1 MRSSSCAL
9 LAALIAAL
17 SLAVAP
23 AQDLGARQQ
32 EFMNSYR
39 NLVELQ
45 DLRGIGRL
53 AGKDK
58 QLTEEVLLQY
68 SFRVVRSGAD
78 AANEIDLLITAA
90 DESEQGTRYRKRFD
104 RFKPMDVDARGLWLD
119 AWNAWAKASNIF
131 AEATQKKEQ
140 AEFRRALVEMA
151 DALTAAEKAKDVEMA
166 AMARYHVG
174 YAQQHLGEY
183 AEVIKAFDVAMDE
196 WVEAGRPKEAMYQ
209 YMVDKRRELIDQ
221 GHDPLEAGKAAAAG
235 PKKNTTTSYKEG
247 SEWVGVETVYKEMK
261 EPAQFASTTPWG
273 VENVLLWREFNWSDK
288 KGHEFGL
295 LVQAAPFGK
304 PLKVFREG
312 GKGYFDLDED
322 GKESKSDA
330 TVKVIDGKPSLN
342 SLKAG
347 PGKDAD
353 KYAFFMLSGGQG
365 QQWFGT
371 LVNYQNSG
379 RYRIGCY
386 REAKVEGETL
396 VLIDD
401 NCTGSIGDPSERA
414 ETIGRGNPTYIDND
428 ALVVGKGRV
437 APWSDIVSIA
447 GRWWNLKVLDPH
459 AKQLRI
465 RELDVTT
472 GQVVVKWN
480 GPVAPKVLAIGET
493 EAMKGAFFDVAGG
506 TPVTV
511 PAGRYEIAYGRLEA
525 GKPGQ
530 MKQAWIL
537 KGESGAF
544 DVKPGEVTTLDLGG
558 PYTVD
563 FKTEQRD
570 KALVVLPKTL
580 VVKEKSGAIIGRIYD
595 EIPYYEVAARKRG
608 GGAVGKPK
616 AMSKISTETF
626 NSDNTATWFPAE
638 YVIDHA
644 KEEETEIQLTLKK
657 HALLGGPI
665 TSEWK

>member
-1 MRSSSCAL
+1 MRWSNCVRL
-9 LAALIAAL
+9 VALIAIL
-17 SLAVAP
+17 SRAVAP

-32 EFMNSYR
+32 EFMTSYR

-53 AGKDK
+53 ASKDK
-58 QLTEEVLLQY
+58 QLTEDVLLQY

-78 AANEIDLLITAA
+78 AANEVDLLITAA
-90 DESEQGTRYRKRFD
+90 DESEQGTRFRKRFD
-104 RFKPMDVDARGLWLD
+104 RFKPMDAEARGAWLE

-131 AEATQKKEQ
+131 AEATTKREQ
-140 AEFRRALVEMA
+140 SEFRRALVEMT
-151 DALTAAEKAKDVEMA
+151 DALTAALKANDPEMA

-174 YAQQHLGEY
+174 YAQEQLGEY

-196 WVEAGRPKEAMYQ
+196 WVAAGRPKEAMYQ
-209 YMVDKRRELIDQ
+209 YMVDKRRELIDK
-221 GHDPLEAGKAAAAG
+221 GHDPLEAGKAEPG
-235 PKKNTTTSYKEG
+235 PKKNATTSYREG
-247 SEWVGVETVYKEMK
+247 SAWVELETAYKEMK

-273 VENVLLWREFNWSDK
+273 VDNFLLWREFGWSDK
-288 KGHEFGL
+288 KAHEFGV

-312 GKGYFDLDED
+312 GKGWFDLDED
-322 GKESKSDA
+322 GKEGKADA
-330 TVKVIDGKPSLN
+330 IVKVIDGKPTLN

-347 PGKDAD
+347 PAKDAD
-353 KYAFFMLSGGQG
+353 RYAFYMLSGGQG

-371 LVNYQNSG
+371 LVNYQTSG

-386 REAKVEGETL
+386 REVKVEGEPL

-401 NCTGSIGDPSERA
+401 NCTGSIGDPSDQGDN
-414 ETIGRGNPTYIDND
+414 IWRGNPRYIDND
-428 ALVVGKGRV
+428 ALVVGKGKV

-447 GRWWNLKVLDPH
+447 GRWWNLKVVDPH
-459 AKQLRI
+459 AKKIRL
-465 RELDVTT
+465 RELDLTT

-493 EAMKGAFFDVAGG
+493 EAMKGAYFDVAGG
-506 TPVTV
+506 APVTV

-530 MKQAWIL
+530 MKQAWIF

-570 KALVVLPKTL
+570 KALVILPKTL
-580 VVKEKSGAIIGRIYD
+580 LVKEKSGAIIGRIYD

-608 GGAVGKPK
+608 GGALGKPK

-626 NSDNTATWFPAE
+626 NSDNSATWFPAE

-657 HALLGGPI
+657 HSLLGGPI